1 MTLGKTMKS
10 ILVPTDFSEGF
21 QDVLEYAVLIAKRFK
36 GQLSFFLHVIEQMVY
51 ELDFSFV
58 HASGSPDLR
67 ERMMEALK
75 KVIDPVKNE
84 GIEIEEM
91 VLMGVP
97 SGEIVKFAKARGV
110 DLIVMGTRGRRGK
123 RRSYPRG
130 ECSFDSR
137 TREKWK
143 SSDLLS
149 PLWKTI

>member
-10 ILVPTDFSEGF
+10 ILVPTDFSEGL
-21 QDVLEYAVLIAKRFK
+21 QDVIDYAVLIAKRFE
-36 GQLSFFLHVIEQMVY
+36 GQLSFLHVIELMVY

-58 HASGSPDLR
+58 HTSGSPDLR

-75 KVIDPVKNE
+75 KIIDPVKNE
-84 GIEIEEM
+84 GIEIEGM
-91 VLMGVP
+91 VLMGVS
-97 SGEIVKFAKARGV
+97 SGEIVKFAKARKV

-130 ECSFDSR
+130 ECSSDSR